1 MYLFLLLYIFLSINS
16 LKRSLKPKF
25 CINCKHYIQGE
36 TNNKEY
42 GKCSLFVKDDPRF
55 LVDGVVRTDN
65 YRYCSTARSY
75 DHLCGVN
82 ATKYE
87 KIKKYKKEQT

>member
-1 MYLFLLLYIFLSINS
+1 MYQFLILYIFLLTSS
-16 LKRSLKPKF
+16 LKLKPKF

-42 GKCSLFVKDDPRF
+42 GKCSVFVKDDPRF

-65 YRYCSTARSY
+65 YRYCSTARSF
-75 DHLCGVN
+75 DDLCGIN
-82 ATKYE
+82 ATKYK
-87 KIKKYKKEQT
+87 KIKNLG